1 MTRLSVE
8 MLAADAPEPIT
19 SAGHAQLGIAVLAGI
34 AVIVLLITKFKLHAF
49 LSLTIGSLALGAI
62 AGAPLDKVLLSFSAG
77 LGSTVAGVGVL
88 IALGAILGKMLAD
101 SGGAD
106 QIVDT
111 ILAKAGG
118 RSMPWAMVLIA
129 SVIGLPLFFEV
140 GIVLLIPVVLMVA
153 KRGNYSL
160 MRIGIPA
167 LAGLSVMHGL
177 VPPHPGPLVAID
189 AVGADLGITLALGVL
204 VAIPTVIIAGPVF
217 SKYAARWVDVPA
229 PENMIPQRASDELD
243 KRPGFGATLFTVLLP
258 VILMLA
264 KALVDIVVD
273 DPENMVQRIFDVVG
287 APMIALLASVL
298 VGIFTLLRPAGFSK
312 ERISPLVEK
321 GLMPIAGILLI
332 VGAGGGFK
340 QTLID
345 SGVGKMVLE
354 ISEDWSIPALLLA
367 WLIAVAIRLATGSAT
382 VATVSAA
389 GLVAPLAADMS
400 TTHTALLVL
409 AIGAGSLFLSHVN
422 DAGFWLVKE
431 YFGLSVGQNLK
442 TWSVMECI
450 ISVVAGGGF
459 KQTLIDSG
467 VGKMVLEISEDWS
480 IPALLLAWL
489 IAVAIRLATGSATVA
504 TVSAAGLVAP
514 LAADMSTTHT
524 ALLVLAIGAGSLFL
538 SHVNDAGFWLVKEY
552 FGLSVGQN
560 LKTWSVM
567 ECIISVVAGGIVL
580 LLSLVI

>member
-8 MLAADAPEPIT
+8 MLAADTVPPIT

-34 AVIVLLITKFKLHAF
+34 AVIVLLITQFKLHAF
-49 LSLTIGSLALGAI
+49 LALTIGSLVLGAC
-62 AGAPLDKVLLSFSAG
+62 AGAPLDKAITSFTTG

-88 IALGAILGKMLAD
+88 IALGSILGKLLAD

-106 QIVDT
+106 RIVDT
-111 ILAKAGG
+111 ILARAGG
-118 RSMPWAMVLIA
+118 RTMPWAMVLIA

-153 KRGNYSL
+153 RRGNHSL

-189 AVGADLGITLALGVL
+189 AVKADLGVTLALGVL
-204 VAIPTVIIAGPVF
+204 VAIPTVIIAGPLF
-217 SKYAARWVDVPA
+217 SKFAARWVDVPA
-229 PENMIPQRASDELD
+229 PEGMIPQRPATEPE
-243 KRPGFGATLFTVLLP
+243 KRPGFGVTLATILLP
-258 VILMLA
+258 VVLMLA

-273 DPENMVQRIFDVVG
+273 DPARLVQRVFDVLG
-287 APMIALLASVL
+287 SPLIALLLAVL
-298 VGIFTLLRPAGFSK
+298 VGIFTLGRPAGFSK
-312 ERISPLVEK
+312 DRIARTVETS
-321 GLMPIAGILLI
+321 LMPIAGIMLI

-340 QTLID
+340 QTLVD
-345 SGVGKMVLE
+345 SGVGQMILDVSK
-354 ISEDWSIPALLLA
+354 DWSVPALLLG

-400 TTHTALLVL
+400 TTHAALLVL

-431 YFGLSVGQNLK
+431 YFGLGVGQTFK

-450 ISVVAGGGF
+450 ISVVAGG
-459 KQTLIDSG
+459 L
-467 VGKMVLEISEDWS
+467 
-480 IPALLLAWL
+480 
-489 IAVAIRLATGSATVA
+489 
-504 TVSAAGLVAP
+504 
-514 LAADMSTTHT
+514 
-524 ALLVLAIGAGSLFL
+524 
-538 SHVNDAGFWLVKEY
+538 
-552 FGLSVGQN
+552 
-560 LKTWSVM
+560 
-567 ECIISVVAGGIVL
+567 VL

>member
-8 MLAADAPEPIT
+8 MLAADTVEPIT

-34 AVIVLLITKFKLHAF
+34 AVIVLLITRFKLHAF
-49 LSLTIGSLALGAI
+49 LSLTLGSLALGAL
-62 AGAPLDKVLLSFSAG
+62 AGAPLDKVIASFTTG
-77 LGSTVAGVGVL
+77 LGTTVAGVGVL

-111 ILAKAGG
+111 ILAKWGGEGAQAPPHKGGSGRSAG

-140 GIVLLIPVVLMVA
+140 GVVLLIPVVLMVA

-189 AVGADLGITLALGVL
+189 AVGADLGVTLALGVL

-217 SKYAARWVDVPA
+217 SRYAARWVDVPA
-229 PENMIPQRASDELD
+229 PERMLVAAGGSAQDPAEGVCEDPR
-243 KRPGFGATLFTVLLP
+243 KRPAFGATLGTILLP
-258 VILMLA
+258 VVLMLS
-264 KALVDIVVD
+264 KALVDIVID
-273 DPENMVQRIFDVVG
+273 DPENTVQRVFDVIG
-287 APMIALLASVL
+287 SPLIALLVSVL
-298 VGIFTLLRPAGFSK
+298 VGIFTLLKPAGFSK
-312 ERISPLVEK
+312 ERVSPLVEK
-321 GLMPIAGILLI
+321 SLAPIAGILLI

-345 SGVGKMVLE
+345 TGVGRMVLD

-400 TTHTALLVL
+400 TTHAALLVL
-409 AIGAGSLFLSHVN
+409 AIGAGSLFFSHVN
-422 DAGFWLVKE
+422 DAGFWMVKE
-431 YFGLSVGQNLK
+431 YFGLSVGQNIK
-442 TWSVMECI
+442 TWSVMETI
-450 ISVVAGGGF
+450 ISVVAGG
-459 KQTLIDSG
+459 
-467 VGKMVLEISEDWS
+467 V
-480 IPALLLAWL
+480 
-489 IAVAIRLATGSATVA
+489 
-504 TVSAAGLVAP
+504 
-514 LAADMSTTHT
+514 
-524 ALLVLAIGAGSLFL
+524 
-538 SHVNDAGFWLVKEY
+538 
-552 FGLSVGQN
+552 
-560 LKTWSVM
+560 
-567 ECIISVVAGGIVL
+567 VL
-580 LLSLVI
+580 LLSLII

>member
-8 MLAADAPEPIT
+8 MLAADAPAPIT
-19 SAGHAQLGIAVLAGI
+19 SAGHAQLGLAVLAGI

-49 LSLTIGSLALGAI
+49 LALTIGSLALGAI
-62 AGAPLDKVLLSFSAG
+62 AGAPLDKVITSFTTG
-77 LGSTVAGVGVL
+77 LGTTVAGVGVL

-118 RSMPWAMVLIA
+118 RAMPWAMVLIA

-140 GIVLLIPVVLMVA
+140 GVVLLIPVVLMVA

-189 AVGADLGITLALGVL
+189 AVKANLGVTLALGVL
-204 VAIPTVIIAGPVF
+204 VAIPTVIIAGPLF
-217 SKYAARWVDVPA
+217 SRYAARWVDVPA
-229 PENMIPQRASDELD
+229 PDRMLSSTGGSPQTPAQRASEELE
-243 KRPGFGATLFTVLLP
+243 KRPGFGPTLATILLP
-258 VILMLA
+258 VVLMLS
-264 KALVDIVVD
+264 KALVDIVID
-273 DPENMVQRIFDVVG
+273 DPTNLTQRVFDVIG
-287 APMIALLASVL
+287 SPLIALLAAVL
-298 VGIFTLLRPAGFSK
+298 VGIFTLLRPAGFGR
-312 ERISPLVEK
+312 ERLTPLVEK
-321 GLMPIAGILLI
+321 GLAPIAGILLI

-345 SGVGKMVLE
+345 TGVGQMILD
-354 ISEDWSIPALLLA
+354 ISKDWSIPALLLA
-367 WLIAVAIRLATGSAT
+367 WLIAVGIRLATGSAT

-409 AIGAGSLFLSHVN
+409 AIGAGSLFFSHVN

-431 YFGLSVGQNLK
+431 YFGLNVGQTIK
-442 TWSVMECI
+442 TWSVMETI
-450 ISVVAGGGF
+450 ISVVGG
-459 KQTLIDSG
+459 
-467 VGKMVLEISEDWS
+467 
-480 IPALLLAWL
+480 AL
-489 IAVAIRLATGSATVA
+489 
-504 TVSAAGLVAP
+504 
-514 LAADMSTTHT
+514 
-524 ALLVLAIGAGSLFL
+524 
-538 SHVNDAGFWLVKEY
+538 
-552 FGLSVGQN
+552 
-560 LKTWSVM
+560 
-567 ECIISVVAGGIVL
+567 VL